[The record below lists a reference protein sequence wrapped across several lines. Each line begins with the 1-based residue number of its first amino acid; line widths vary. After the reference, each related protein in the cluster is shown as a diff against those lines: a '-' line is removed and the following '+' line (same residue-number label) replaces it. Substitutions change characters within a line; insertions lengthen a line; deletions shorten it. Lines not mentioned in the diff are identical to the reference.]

1 MVSGRGMFSRP
12 TVNVPTRLR
21 REGMPPSPCYSRSF
35 FTMRSSLSPFCR
47 PESACEA
54 VASALIGAAIAVLVW
69 WVFRVLESDDLEQGA
84 EWRYDV
90 SRMNELRRIDPLYRL
105 FYPVFTVL
113 ARVNRA
119 VFREGLAEIHRQVQA
134 SGLPRFWLPEEY
146 LARLQVLALCS
157 TPLWIYALVWIFG
170 PRGDVARPRWASF
183 SRPGSCATAWPPGRR
198 TRLRQI
204 KRRMPYLL
212 DLLTLLMEAGATFL
226 NALNQAVD
234 EFRGHPVAEEF
245 GRVLADMNLGK
256 TRMEAFQ
263 SMRDRLADD
272 EITSIIGTII
282 QGEHLGTPLARIFRS
297 QSDVLRVKR
306 SQRAETIAGEAG
318 VNMLL
323 PAVLVMAS
331 TVLDHPR
338 SVPVEFHEVWHS
350 VQLITHMAVRTQC
363 PRCKQPLSVPNKLA
377 GSYASCPRCQG
388 RFWVSKDAPLDPSV
402 SDSVGSP
409 PASTLTLTEVPVAT
423 PPLAAPPGRPA
434 PSPAAPFPARRPRR
448 PIRAAA
454 APHASPP
461 VPPRQYFPSVTPLAP
476 AAPDCRCPP
485 VAPRRSGAGRAAGR
499 AAAGPQGRAARLGR
513 CGPIDLETGRRR
525 AASPPPAPGRRQE
538 GQRPGQIAIDSPA
551 GHDRGVDLVGGASR
565 LPSW

>member
-1 MVSGRGMFSRP
+1 MKWIKPIWSAAVHCRFSSPHERRSAKVRARSVADATANSGDESPHGKYVLLLFAVLPAGIGME
-12 TVNVPTRLR
+12 V
-21 REGMPPSPCYSRSF
+21 
-35 FTMRSSLSPFCR
+35 
-47 PESACEA
+47 
-54 VASALIGAAIAVLVW
+54 VASASIGAGIAVLVW
-69 WVFRVLESDDLEQGA
+69 WIFRVLESDDLEQGA

-105 FYPVFTVL
+105 FYPVISLL
-113 ARVNRA
+113 ARLNRA
-119 VFREGLAEIHRQVQA
+119 VFRQGLGEIQRQVQA

-146 LARLQVLALCS
+146 LARLQVLALFS
-157 TPLWIYALVWIFG
+157 TPLWIYVFVWVFG
-170 PRGDVARPRWASF
+170 PEGMLLTPLGVVV
-183 SRPGSCATAWPPGRR
+183 TAWFLRHR
-198 TRLRQI
+198 LAARAALRLRQI

-331 TVLDHPR
+331 TVLIILGP
-338 SVPVEFHEVWHS
+338 F
-350 VQLITHMAVRTQC
+350 LLNFMKFGIT
-363 PRCKQPLSVPNKLA
+363 L
-377 GSYASCPRCQG
+377 
-388 RFWVSKDAPLDPSV
+388 
-402 SDSVGSP
+402 
-409 PASTLTLTEVPVAT
+409 
-423 PPLAAPPGRPA
+423 
-434 PSPAAPFPARRPRR
+434 
-448 PIRAAA
+448 
-454 APHASPP
+454 
-461 VPPRQYFPSVTPLAP
+461 
-476 AAPDCRCPP
+476 
-485 VAPRRSGAGRAAGR
+485 
-499 AAAGPQGRAARLGR
+499 
-513 CGPIDLETGRRR
+513 
-525 AASPPPAPGRRQE
+525 
-538 GQRPGQIAIDSPA
+538 
-551 GHDRGVDLVGGASR
+551 
-565 LPSW
+565 